1 MNRQLMRLGF
11 VLLLISLIAA
21 LVAPMA
27 HVPRLAISAHS
38 IGFMGGIML
47 FAVGLG
53 WSAFVLS
60 DKQKNILK
68 WSWIWANFGN
78 WAGVTIASQT
88 GATEFLS
95 INGGQPDAP
104 LWATYVVGFFMLSIS
119 AAAILGSVLGV
130 MGLKN
135 DD

>member
-1 MNRQLMRLGF
+1 MNKQLMRLGF
-11 VLLLISLIAA
+11 VLLLVSLIVA
-21 LVAPMA
+21 LIAPMA
-27 HVPRLAISAHS
+27 QVPRLAVSAHS

-47 FAVGLG
+47 IAVGAV
-53 WSAFVLS
+53 WSAFTLS
-60 DKQKNILK
+60 DRQMNILK

-78 WAGVTIASQT
+78 WMGVTIASQT

-104 LWATYVVGFFMLSIS
+104 LWATYVVGFFMLSIT
-119 AAAILGSVLGV
+119 AAAILGSVMGV
-130 MGLKN
+130 IGLKN